1 MRRASRCQLYMPK
14 LCPEI
19 EAHLG
24 VAEGA
29 RARQA
34 ASSAM
39 GTASHE
45 LAPSLTPALPMLAQ
59 GERARVC
66 AFVFFFPFLFPVI
79 AFGRCWI
86 VCLYIY
92 ICIHTHTSVYLHVDI
107 YIYIWK
113 YLHVYLNPATVRAR
127 RL

>member
-1 MRRASRCQLYMPK
+1 MPK

-66 AFVFFFPFLFPVI
+66 AFVFFFRFCFPSLLLVDAGLFV
-79 AFGRCWI
+79 
-86 VCLYIY
+86 YIY

-113 YLHVYLNPATVRAR
+113 YLHMYLNPATVRAR